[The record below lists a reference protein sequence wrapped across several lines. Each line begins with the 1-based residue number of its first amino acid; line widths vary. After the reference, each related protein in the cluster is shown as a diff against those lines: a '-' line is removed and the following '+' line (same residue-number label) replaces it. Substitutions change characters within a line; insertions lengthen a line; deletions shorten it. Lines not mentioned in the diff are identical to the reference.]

1 MSLSFC
7 TLFIISHNGGAQELM
22 KFRRA
27 NIYIYIGHIYISAI
41 SCVLQQC
48 LPRVCVYCIAVV
60 ETGQA
65 HNRPAWARLFS
76 SLEPGDED
84 KTAFEL
90 RPFICGRKH
99 LDTTMLPMAVQ
110 PATTPALAARPRFP
124 APRPSTSLAAASS
137 SCIRPLSFKSRR
149 SLRILAAA
157 AAEADA
163 VEAEESLGGYGEE
176 LPEEEVMTFQ
186 GQLRAYL
193 LIHCLL

>member
-1 MSLSFC
+1 VNAH
-7 TLFIISHNGGAQELM
+7 IS
-22 KFRRA
+22 
-27 NIYIYIGHIYISAI
+27 IYF
-41 SCVLQQC
+41 VLQQC
-48 LPRVCVYCIAVV
+48 LPRVYCIAVL

-65 HNRPAWARLFS
+65 HNRAAWARLLS

-90 RPFICGRKH
+90 SPLICRRKH
-99 LDTTMLPMAVQ
+99 SDTTMLPMAVH

-137 SCIRPLSFKSRR
+137 SCTRPLSFKRRR
-149 SLRILAAA
+149 SLRILAA

-176 LPEEEVMTFQ
+176 GGEEVMTFQ
-186 GQLRAYL
+186 SQLRAYL
-193 LIHCLL
+193 LIHCPL